1 MVKKSVLNKLS
12 DQELKKYLQSN
23 SRFTSDA
30 VKLALE
36 ILKERGFTFSDE
48 EITRINSL
56 IETKI
61 ENEQKEILI
70 DSNLV
75 YTNHPEAKEL
85 FTKVFIISVS
95 IFGSF
100 IFGCYYLYRNCK
112 ILNKS
117 NQKAILYLL
126 IFGLIS
132 LVIDVISFPILYEN
146 REAITKTLRRIDF
159 YTKYFENYFYLYI
172 FLILRFIYS
181 LAFIDILW
189 RKFIGDDLKYKEKT
203 DLI

>member
-48 EITRINSL
+48 EIIRINSL
-56 IETKI
+56 IETKT
-61 ENEQKEILI
+61 ENEEKEILI

-85 FTKVFIISVS
+85 FNKVFIISVS

-117 NQKAILYLL
+117 NQKAILYLM
-126 IFGLIS
+126 IFGLTS
-132 LVIDVISFPILYEN
+132 LVIDVISFPFLYEK
-146 REAITKTLRRIDF
+146 REAITNTLRRSDF

>member
-36 ILKERGFTFSDE
+36 ILKERDFTFSDE

-117 NQKAILYLL
+117 NQKAILYLM
-126 IFGLIS
+126 IFGLTS

-146 REAITKTLRRIDF
+146 REAITKTLRRSDF

-189 RKFIGDDLKYKEKT
+189 RKFIGNDLKYKEKT